1 MMKILQFITA
11 IATLTALGVGPAV
24 AAQFGLPGR
33 SGYLNVRVKSF
44 AELRFKNMIRQAY
57 DVSCGAAALAT
68 IMKFYYGAEN
78 VTEQEVIKGML
89 EIGDK
94 EKIRKY
100 GFSLLELKRY
110 AESRGYLS
118 TGFRMKDVNALSKLK
133 VPAIGLI
140 DVRGYKHFVVIRG
153 VSRGQVYVADPAF
166 GNRAKPLSSFDKEWN
181 GVLLLLVDPRKPV
194 PADGGSLFTNDMNG
208 KERLDDVMLTL
219 QNQQIRTTFPG
230 AMPNLVLPG
239 IKEF

>member
-11 IATLTALGVGPAV
+11 IATLTALGAGPAG

-153 VSRGQVYVADPAF
+153 VSRGHVYVADPAF
-166 GNRAKPLSSFDKEWN
+166 GNRIKALPSFDKEWN
-181 GVLLLLVDPRKPV
+181 EVLLLVVDPRNPR
-194 PADGGSLFTNDMNG
+194 PNG
-208 KERLDDVMLTL
+208 NKFFANGQGRGTERLEDVMLTL
-219 QNQQIRTTFPG
+219 QHRQIRTTFPG

-239 IKEF
+239 LTEY